1 MERHDRPASTGSIS
15 TDATR
20 RDSTRKPSAR
30 PSNARSVTHRHRARS
45 SSVPR
50 ARSRFGRD
58 RAIDREVDLESL
70 GARARSSASPLAP
83 PSSPRYVVRAHTI
96 HTRARGSRRERDQ
109 SGVQRQG
116 DHDCVCV
123 TPVVQPSRA
132 CVRAFGRGRGERH
145 GIWVRT
151 HQRVPLRRPDAIQST
166 STPIHRRVEVLYV
179 LIDYRICVCIVW

>member
-45 SSVPR
+45 SSVTR

-70 GARARSSASPLAP
+70 GARARAFESCARVRRTLGTTAARAATRFCARAGLAASG
-83 PSSPRYVVRAHTI
+83 I
-96 HTRARGSRRERDQ
+96 N
-109 SGVQRQG
+109 
-116 DHDCVCV
+116 
-123 TPVVQPSRA
+123 PVFNAKATMTA
-132 CVRAFGRGRGERH
+132 CV
-145 GIWVRT
+145 
-151 HQRVPLRRPDAIQST
+151 
-166 STPIHRRVEVLYV
+166 
-179 LIDYRICVCIVW
+179 